1 MRRAPQRDLSQISI
15 SRLISENDL
24 LNNQWL
30 TSSKNLADRN
40 LRQIHRHFYSRWCGL
55 VHDKLVANSWKRSPE
70 AAALRKAATGEQRV
84 LAGGVPSHHSP
95 NRTTLRTTAVQ
106 RCWRWI
112 LASPR
117 SRDRRRPQR
126 RMPCACVA
134 STPARR
140 AYWAVNAAVSCRC
153 RAAWIASCW
162 ACGRTVSWRG
172 ASFAQVHAWRA
183 GQARQVARS
192 TRMRTT
198 GSPDTSRPGSISHAF
213 GLGDNA
219 PVAPPSQS
227 RRHVGHRRGPPAV
240 DGYRRQRPGPPHR
253 SDAGSG
259 R

>member
-1 MRRAPQRDLSQISI
+1 MNLGVPNPPISDFVAE
-15 SRLISENDL
+15 RYGNDRG
-24 LNNQWL
+24 
-30 TSSKNLADRN
+30 TIEYRPGRHTRSKVG
-40 LRQIHRHFYSRWCGL
+40 I
-55 VHDKLVANSWKRSPE
+55 LVANSWKRSPE

-117 SRDRRRPQR
+117 SRDRRRPPR

-172 ASFAQVHAWRA
+172 RLSPRCTL
-183 GQARQVARS
+183 GEPDRRD
-192 TRMRTT
+192 R
-198 GSPDTSRPGSISHAF
+198 SPDQRGCARRDRPKHPAPGSISHAF

-253 SDAGSG
+253 SDVGSG